1 MTSEMVKP
9 RDHSGENEAQA
20 RTIIIKLLE
29 AVYKELRL
37 NGFAGP
43 DDIRML
49 QATKVRLNQARR
61 NTRFS
66 CPFSAQ
72 SPRANR
78 NPTRI
83 DGHHLCTGYSST
95 HPVALH
101 PGYRFRYHDNNNTS
115 SLKSAHIISGTFPP
129 RGHPLRRILAAAC
142 VYGLW
147 FMGHQTFKFAQEAE
161 DHPTLAAD
169 LLRDVELALD
179 TTKVLKE
186 RAFIFKDPVDN
197 EEIRA

>member
-49 QATKVRLNQARR
+49 QATK
-61 NTRFS
+61 
-66 CPFSAQ
+66 
-72 SPRANR
+72 
-78 NPTRI
+78 
-83 DGHHLCTGYSST
+83 
-95 HPVALH
+95 
-101 PGYRFRYHDNNNTS
+101 
-115 SLKSAHIISGTFPP
+115 
-129 RGHPLRRILAAAC
+129 
-142 VYGLW
+142 
-147 FMGHQTFKFAQEAE
+147 TFKFAQEAE

>member
-1 MTSEMVKP
+1 M
-9 RDHSGENEAQA
+9 
-20 RTIIIKLLE
+20 
-29 AVYKELRL
+29 
-37 NGFAGP
+37 
-43 DDIRML
+43 
-49 QATKVRLNQARR
+49 
-61 NTRFS
+61 
-66 CPFSAQ
+66 
-72 SPRANR
+72 
-78 NPTRI
+78 
-83 DGHHLCTGYSST
+83 
-95 HPVALH
+95 ALH